1 MKRRSQVKKN
11 KERVKMEISFSKA
24 AAAPQSAPHALPNE
38 ASVVSSRSAV
48 KNMLLDGV
56 SRTT

>member
-1 MKRRSQVKKN
+1 
-11 KERVKMEISFSKA
+11 MEISFWKA

-38 ASVVSSRSAV
+38 ALVISSRSAV
-48 KNMLLDGV
+48 KNIMMDGV